1 MQVDLSMVA
10 QILAG
15 KDLSVAGEPLAIK
28 MSAEDWEKMI
38 RMWMEEKNER

>member
-1 MQVDLSMVA
+1 MVSLKLVCE
-10 QILAG
+10 ILAE
-15 KDLSVAGEPLAIK
+15 KDLSVTGEPLAIK